1 MDRDAPRKREGEKM
15 GNEGRKRNQNRS
27 RGDKRDIFADP
38 SKSSSL
44 CTIRHYLGHRSN
56 FQEGDNIFYSGKT
69 IPKWSRLWRAK
80 KEVKVILVSTV

>member
-1 MDRDAPRKREGEKM
+1 MLMDRDVPRRKERTQKM

-44 CTIRHYLGHRSN
+44 CTIFAIIWATDQTFKRGQHLLS
-56 FQEGDNIFYSGKT
+56 
-69 IPKWSRLWRAK
+69 
-80 KEVKVILVSTV
+80 KEIYTKEE